1 MNFKLIEERL
11 IKKIKDGC
19 VYVCSDGRYLVLVV
33 EFCELLKMVMSFEA
47 FLYFRKTSCVMST
60 VFLCDVVQLI

>member
-19 VYVCSDGRYLVLVV
+19 VYVCSDGRYLVWVV
-33 EFCELLKMVMSFEA
+33 EFCGLLKKVMNFEA
-47 FLYFRKTSCVMST
+47 F
-60 VFLCDVVQLI
+60 